1 MPSRERMRG
10 DAFSACAAGRTVGIF
25 RVPVRGVLCGVTSPA
40 TVRATGAAGHDALDP
55 NSKRSSRD
63 AGIHRRTPQALDP
76 RGLPAEAA
84 RYLRGDLVLWSTLSV
99 EVASYLRASLVL
111 WSALSVPIVLRPS
124 QNLPPLRPTTFFS
137 LRTRKA
143 RPRSGAAS
151 LPLSPAQDGP
161 LCEAE
166 EVAARSP
173 RTSTRGCIAS
183 DPLGGLLDC
192 GPCFQARHGEDG
204 HNRYRLP

>member
-76 RGLPAEAA
+76 RAFRPRLRAIYEGISYFGL
-84 RYLRGDLVLWSTLSV
+84 RYRSRLRAIY
-99 EVASYLRASLVL
+99 ERASYFGLRYRCPLCCAR
-111 WSALSVPIVLRPS
+111 LRTFLPYG
-124 QNLPPLRPTTFFS
+124 PPLSFP
-137 LRTRKA
+137 
-143 RPRSGAAS
+143 
-151 LPLSPAQDGP
+151 
-161 LCEAE
+161 
-166 EVAARSP
+166 
-173 RTSTRGCIAS
+173 
-183 DPLGGLLDC
+183 
-192 GPCFQARHGEDG
+192 
-204 HNRYRLP
+204 